1 MVTNQEL
8 RLLFE
13 RAGLSPSQERLDL
26 VSPVFQGFLEQ
37 LEALH
42 SLDLEGEEVQGG
54 FMPQDPEG

>member
-13 RAGLSPSQERLDL
+13 RAGLPPSQKHLDL
-26 VSPVFQGFLEQ
+26 VSPVFQGFLQQ
-37 LEALH
+37 LEDLH
-42 SLDLEGEEVQGG
+42 SLDLEGEEVQSG